1 MHAKIDGF
9 CGRKSR
15 KIDAKTHCKNN
26 FFSTSIY
33 YRFFVN
39 FGFDLVGSW
48 RGLGT
53 KDGEI
58 RDQTSDLR

>member
-9 CGRKSR
+9 CDRKSR
-15 KIDAKTHCKNN
+15 KLNAKTHCKNK

-33 YRFFVN
+33 HRFFVD
-39 FGFDLVGSW
+39 FGLDLGGSW

-58 RDQTSDLR
+58 RGQTNDLR